1 MQETQTLFSAG
12 LNSRNPA
19 HTLPDGFSQEVKN
32 ADLTH
37 GDFRP
42 EKGELVS
49 SSDPGGTQYY
59 YEAGGSWVGG
69 TGFTSLT
76 FSSFTLPAYD
86 PSGTNITYVCTS
98 NNTNTTGADIT
109 YAGPVT
115 IPLNTTLQISNSA
128 AVSAGNNY
136 TMTVEETAQ
145 GFANANKFIEY
156 ANDLYISRDAFTVIA
171 TSIQNTGTNGV
182 CEITVS
188 SADFGKFHPGDVV
201 QSNGNELESGSYIT
215 SINTGNNKII
225 LNQAALSTTNS
236 NTNLEISAN
245 PTRIMD
251 GNLAN
256 SFQVGV
262 QIPQPDFTFVE
273 VGADSAYSAKKW
285 IASAPNPP
293 VPLRYAVSRL
303 DDTGVESG
311 MSTPSSVGAITHTS
325 TNKPLGVTI
334 SNLDKGKYFLY
345 RIGDTS
351 SIFKLLDYYYHNT
364 SLSFSLAAPSGNNQV
379 LSITNTGMPVGT
391 AYALRWFAFDNA
403 DSKAAKDTTST
414 KTTNGVT
421 DFASPTNITL
431 YKNASTDEFYL
442 QVLAKFPDDDRE
454 YTIAWLQTN
463 GTNNVATDYGYIDF
477 KNSRS
482 LSPLAPYEE
491 AGLPPKNIKFLTEVN
506 NFFFAS
512 VDKILYVSRRSQP
525 NLWPNDAF
533 ITFDSFITGLGR
545 RGSELVVFTQF
556 GVYRVFGNSYDSLR
570 KVQIPTTE
578 GISDGL
584 DKTVAE
590 TRGGLLYAND
600 NGIHYYN
607 GAEIRTI
614 TKNLVADFALPSATK
629 KANIAG
635 VIDDQYYLLAG
646 GGTTGWKLD
655 LRDGLPKLSKTSLS
669 ATNLHYRGLT
679 NRLYSSTGI
688 IGEGSDLDFTFQ
700 SKDFIGGDLNAE
712 KIYRSIVVSGS
723 DFTGTITPVVDGVEQ
738 AATSLSSVTDLDRK
752 IYLAG
757 ALRGN
762 RMSVK
767 ITGKGKLQLVG
778 VDFDLASSFQLS
790 RFDSVT
796 VKYVGTPSLSVKVDG
811 VEKIAS
817 TTLSSPT
824 GIEGEATLYFPA
836 MTEGVIPH
844 LFATETEANR
854 IISSQYGAEAI

>member
-1 MQETQTLFSAG
+1 MQEAQTIFGAG
-12 LNSRNPA
+12 LNNRLPA
-19 HTLPDGFSQEVKN
+19 HSLPDGFSQEVKN

-49 SSDPGGTQYY
+49 STDPGGSQYY

-69 TGFTSLT
+69 AGFTNLT
-76 FSSFTLPAYD
+76 FTSFTLPAYN
-86 PSGTNITYVCTS
+86 PSGTNIVFVCTA
-98 NNTNTTGADIT
+98 NNTNTTGADVT
-109 YAGPVT
+109 YAGPITV
-115 IPLNTTLQISNSA
+115 PLNTTLQISNSA
-128 AVSAGNNY
+128 AVAAGNNY
-136 TMTVEETAQ
+136 TLAVEETAQ

-156 ANDLYISRDAFTVIA
+156 ADDLYISRDGFTVIA
-171 TSIQNTGTNGV
+171 SAIENTGANGV

-201 QSNGNELESGSYIT
+201 QSNGNELESGSFIT
-215 SINTGNNKII
+215 SINTGNNKIT
-225 LNQAALSTTNS
+225 LNRPALSVVTTS
-236 NTNLEISAN
+236 NTNLEVSAN

-251 GNLAN
+251 GDLTE

-262 QIPQPDFTFVE
+262 QIPEPDFTFE
-273 VGADSAYSAKKW
+273 NVGSASGYSAKKW
-285 IASAPNPP
+285 IANTTPP

-325 TNKPLGVTI
+325 ENHPLGVTI

-364 SLSFSLAAPSGNNQV
+364 SLAFSFAGQSGV

-391 AYALRWFAFDNA
+391 AYALRWFALDDA
-403 DSKAAKDTTST
+403 SSKAAKDSTST

-421 DFASPTNITL
+421 DFAASTNITL
-431 YKNASTDEFYL
+431 YKNQPGDEFYL

-463 GTNNVATDYGYIDF
+463 GTGNQATDYGYLDF

-506 NFFFAS
+506 NFFFAA
-512 VDKILYVSRRSQP
+512 VDKVLFVSRRSQP

-556 GVYRVFGNSYDSLR
+556 SVYRVFGNSYDSMR

-578 GISDGL
+578 GLSDGL
-584 DKTVAE
+584 DRTIAE
-590 TRGGLLYAND
+590 TRGGLLYANG

-607 GAEIRTI
+607 GAEIKTI

-646 GGTTGWKLD
+646 AGTTGWKLD
-655 LRDGLPKLSKTSLS
+655 LRDGFPKLSKTSLV

-679 NRLYSSTGI
+679 NRLYSPTGI
-688 IGEGSDLDFTFQ
+688 IGEGADLSFEFQ

-712 KIYRSIVVSGS
+712 KIYRSIIVSGA
-723 DFTGTITPVVDGVEQ
+723 DFTGSITPVVDGVEQ
-738 AATSLSSVTDLDRK
+738 TATSLSSVTDLDRK
-752 IYLAG
+752 IYLSS

-767 ITGKGKLQLVG
+767 ITGTGKLQLVG
-778 VDFDLASSFQLS
+778 VDSDMADSFRLS

-844 LFATETEANR
+844 LVATETEANR
-854 IISSQYGAEAI
+854 IISFQYGAEAV